1 MVWGALI
8 GWVKLQGLASG
19 WEEICRDL
27 EFLVKLLLA
36 TVCVSIQVC
45 SFPVQTEWWLC
56 LEIIFIPPL
65 YFTFMHEVLSL
76 RDRWRRKCMG
86 SIFYYTSQSTHARLS
101 LEL

>member
-36 TVCVSIQVC
+36 TVCVSI
-45 SFPVQTEWWLC
+45 
-56 LEIIFIPPL
+56 
-65 YFTFMHEVLSL
+65 
-76 RDRWRRKCMG
+76 
-86 SIFYYTSQSTHARLS
+86 
-101 LEL
+101 